1 MRKID
6 RTGEEK
12 NNTFGSTIRIINYRN
27 NKDIDVFFPEYNYTK
42 EHVRYEKFKKGNVSC
57 PYERRYFNVGYIG
70 KGEYKVSKNGKC
82 TKCYNTWRSMLRR
95 CYDSEYQARE
105 PAYIGC
111 EVSEYWLN
119 FQTFAGWYYDNIYQ
133 IEDEIIA
140 LDKDILCKGN
150 KIYSPDVCVFVPQTI
165 NNLFTKRD
173 NYRGNYPVGVYYK
186 KKNKKYIA
194 QCNVNEKQ
202 KCLGYYN
209 TPEEAFE
216 VYKNFKEKYIKE
228 VAEEYKNMIPT
239 KLYNAMINYKVE
251 IND

>member
-1 MRKID
+1 MSSPYEPR
-6 RTGEEK
+6 
-12 NNTFGSTIRIINYRN
+12 TFG
-27 NKDIDVFFPEYNYTK
+27 
-42 EHVRYEKFKKGNVSC
+42 
-57 PYERRYFNVGYIG
+57 VGCFG
-70 KGEYKVSKNGKC
+70 EGEYDALINGKC

-119 FQTFAGWYYDNIYQ
+119 FQNFARWYYDNIYQ
-133 IEDEIIA
+133 IEDEVIG
-140 LDKDILCKGN
+140 LDKDILIKGN
-150 KIYSPDVCVFVPQTI
+150 KIYSPETCIFVPQTI

-173 NYRGNYPVGVYYK
+173 NHRGNYPVGVYYK

-202 KCLGYYN
+202 KHLGCYD
-209 TPEEAFE
+209 TQEEAFQ
-216 VYKNFKEKYIKE
+216 VYKNFKEQYIKE
-228 VAEEYKNMIPT
+228 VAEQYRNKIPT
-239 KLYNAMINYKVE
+239 RLYTAMINYKVD